1 MNIIALGKL
10 KESYLRDGCSEYV
23 KRLGAFCKLN
33 IIELAPVPLPDR
45 PSQTA
50 ISAALQ
56 KEAKLIEKKLSKGG
70 YVFALCIEGKM
81 PNSEQFSR
89 QVSDIT
95 LSGRSTINFII
106 GSSYGLDPSIK
117 QISDMELSM
126 SQMTF
131 THQMARI
138 MLLEQIYRAFM
149 ISANGKYH
157 K

>member
-1 MNIIALGKL
+1 MNIITLGKL

-33 IIELAPVPLPDR
+33 IIELAPVPLQDK
-45 PSQTA
+45 PSQSA
-50 ISAALQ
+50 ICSALQ
-56 KEAKLIEKKLSKGG
+56 KEAKLIEKKLSKNG
-70 YVFALCIEGKM
+70 YVIALCIEGKM
-81 PNSEQFSR
+81 SNSEQFAK
-89 QVSDIT
+89 QISDIT
-95 LSGRSTINFII
+95 ISGRSTINFII

-117 QISDMELSM
+117 RISDMEFSM

-149 ISANGKYH
+149 IGANGKYH